1 MELIFLHGPA
11 AVGKLTVAR
20 ALVART
26 GFALFHNHLV
36 VDAVYAVFE
45 FGTEP
50 FIRLR
55 EQMWLSVFEDAAK
68 IGRSLV
74 FTFAP
79 EHTVPET
86 FPGDTRAA
94 VERHGGRAR
103 FVELTAPIDVQESR
117 IAAESRSEFGKLR
130 DLDMLRDLRARGI
143 WDYPPIPSEL
153 VVDTAVNAPDQ
164 SAEII
169 IKALGLPVL

>member
-1 MELIFLHGPA
+1 MELVFLHGPA

-36 VDAVYAVFE
+36 VDAVCAVFE

-68 IGRSLV
+68 IDRSLV

-79 EHTVPET
+79 EHSVPET
-86 FPGDTRAA
+86 FPAQTRAA
-94 VERHGGRAR
+94 VELHGGRVR
-103 FVELTAPIDVQESR
+103 FVELTAPIAEQERR
-117 IAAESRSEFGKLR
+117 INAESRGEFGKLR
-130 DLDMLRDLRARGI
+130 DLEMLRDLRARGV

-153 VVDTAVNAPDQ
+153 VIDTGSNTPEQ
-164 SAEII
+164 SARLIVEG
-169 IKALGLPVL
+169 LGL